1 MDITFKKK
9 KQDLEGELKIKS
21 LDIEHIDEDFQ
32 PEIESCALKQKFITI
47 SPECVRC
54 NLCVEECPVEAINPS
69 ESTKS
74 AKILYNCVKC
84 EICAETC
91 PVKSVK
97 VIESISSIDKD
108 VKYHIKD
115 LKIPHRKLRMKE
127 IKIDKDKCNIC
138 NTCFKFCPTNAITVG
153 EDDKAEIDESLCIG
167 CGACVNVCPEE
178 AITLERDLGPVIKTK
193 ELIIDQEACVQCQ
206 VCEENCPIEAI
217 KLEEDKVVLNED
229 KCILCDVC
237 SNKCPVG
244 AIKLERLTHE
254 S

>member
-21 LDIEHIDEDFQ
+21 SDVNHNDEEFQ
-32 PEIESCALKQKFITI
+32 PEIESCVFKQKFITI
-47 SPECVRC
+47 SPECIRC
-54 NLCVEECPVEAINPS
+54 NLCVEECPVEAISPS

-74 AKILYNCVKC
+74 PKILENCVKC

>member
-9 KQDLEGELKIKS
+9 KKDLEGEVKVKS

-32 PEIESCALKQKFITI
+32 PEIESCELKQKFITI

-54 NLCVEECPVEAINPS
+54 NLCVEECPVEAINPA
-69 ESTKS
+69 ESTKP
-74 AKILYNCVKC
+74 AKILDECVKC
-84 EICAETC
+84 EICAQTC
-91 PVKSVK
+91 PVKAVK
-97 VIESISSIDKD
+97 VIESISSIDED

-127 IKIDKDKCNIC
+127 IKIDEDKCNTC
-138 NTCFKFCPTNAITVG
+138 NTCIKFCPTEAIKVE
-153 EDDKAEIDESLCIG
+153 EDEKAKIDKTLCIG
-167 CGACVNVCPEE
+167 CGACVNVCPEN
-178 AITLERDLGPVIKTK
+178 AITLVRDLGPVIKTK
-193 ELIIDQEACVQCQ
+193 ELLIDQEACVQCQ
-206 VCEENCPIEAI
+206 VCEENCPVEAI
-217 KLEEDKVVLNED
+217 KLEVDKVVLNEN

-244 AIKLERLTHE
+244 AIKLEKLTHE